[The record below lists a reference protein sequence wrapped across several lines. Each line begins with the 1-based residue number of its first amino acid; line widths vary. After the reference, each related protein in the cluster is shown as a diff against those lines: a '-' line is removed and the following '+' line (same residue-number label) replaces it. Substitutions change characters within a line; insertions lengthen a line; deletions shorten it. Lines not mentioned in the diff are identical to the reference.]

1 MDQLA
6 ASIIMNIATGYFVNF
21 SPDLIKKTFEKI
33 FLKKPELA
41 QKLKEAKTINDI
53 EEVFEEAIEV
63 IDLYAN
69 TGEISIDGGLIEAIR
84 GVRFNHDNG
93 FVSIKNTTIQSNV
106 LVTGGNSNSTG
117 KTVISNQTEM
127 KSKGTSISIGKGC
140 SIIISGNAQIKQS

>member
-1 MDQLA
+1 MDQLV
-6 ASIIMNIATGYFVNF
+6 ASTLMNIATGYFVNF

-41 QKLKEAKTINDI
+41 QKLTEAKTINDI

-93 FVSIKNTTIQSNV
+93 FVSINNTTVQSNV

-117 KTVISNQTEM
+117 KTVITNQTEM